1 MRHALVLTIV
11 MAVAVAF
18 ATAQHVPVAPPLLP
32 STVQQI
38 VEMQRPTVS
47 LHLPLRSGQMRACT
61 LAQRTGDNV
70 GVVTSMTS
78 DGART
83 WSASERWVTYRG
95 TTEDGGV
102 SIVTFH
108 TSGELR
114 ATILYTDSVRTIASL
129 GDRPLNPSYGMQM
142 MSVGAF
148 TCATPEAEPTSSV
161 VRALANVQK
170 LPEMQQQ
177 LDTITVR
184 CAVEVDH
191 DMVEAIRS
199 VAGTETYVA
208 NVVAVMSIVYEREVR
223 AKLVLSNLRVW
234 DTANDPYPTQESVF
248 TLLDIFVDEYE
259 NNMTQVPRDLA
270 MFLTMR
276 GGQGGI
282 ARTIGGLCES
292 GNSYCAG
299 DVLQTIANYPTWS
312 WDVGMLTHEIG
323 HLAGAIHTQS
333 CFWPGGPLDSC
344 VTSESGSC
352 VDYDDVRPARGT
364 IMSYCHQLLDQGASM
379 ALEFHP
385 LHRRVVRSFLERATC
400 LGNMPL
406 PATSVL
412 RGRVINAT
420 SRAPLVNLELKL
432 RPVASDIY
440 RQMPAINGD
449 TVVRTD
455 NNGQYT
461 FRGLGTG
468 LYEVVVNGAYI
479 VAPFTRP
486 QTQRRNAVM
495 VADSSVTY
503 DLELIRARTVRIEIA
518 NTDDRD
524 VSLTMYSTKFTDLLV
539 QALIGQSQGGN
550 AQRLYTTMLPAG
562 RYILVPTAIGYRFAP
577 QKLVLDVTTNQADTL
592 VVPVTGSIN
601 DDTLATVSLG
611 YARFTEPRAGAPI
624 VMTGGAPYT
633 LTQNESSAQIAAG
646 NVPDDGVVVIED
658 VSANGSYSFRMLT
671 SENDSAD
678 VAPYSQ
684 QYWISPAYSLNSAL
698 IVDVPRRWPVLARA
712 YRMSVRSGSYAELT
726 SPQIIFNQK
735 TRNAR
740 PVEFTL
746 PFMFRAL
753 DRRCTSITLHRN
765 GFVVLGGKQLG
776 SWVSAPLQQTELNDL
791 IVAVFGAELVPDTNA
806 PSPWHVVY
814 STQGEAPNRSIT
826 IEWKNLMVRTW
837 DASNGNVVNTGRF
850 AFQLTL
856 SEGGTI
862 DMTYQAPVGLNRRI
876 GPQIGLRGSD
886 VRDNFVLASNAD
898 NDLRMVDAR
907 VTRDGGGMVVLES
920 DDAIASGLNYHW
932 ELPTTSARE
941 DMVDLVL
948 LQPNPAR
955 DRVLMQHVPP
965 GAVVRVVDAFGRC
978 VQTHVAD
985 AEMFTLSLEGLAAG
999 RYVVTVAT
1007 PTHVSSHPLILLR

>member
-1 MRHALVLTIV
+1 MRHALVLTV
-11 MAVAVAF
+11 VVAF
-18 ATAQHVPVAPPLLP
+18 AVACVTAQHVPTVPPLP
-32 STVQQI
+32 PTSVQQI
-38 VEMQRPTVS
+38 VQMQRPTVS
-47 LHLPLRSGQMRACT
+47 LHLPLRNGHVVTCT
-61 LAQRTGDNV
+61 LTQRSGDND
-70 GVVTSMTS
+70 GVVTAMTS

-83 WSASERWVTYRG
+83 WRASERWVTYRG

-191 DMVEAIRS
+191 DMVVSIRS

-208 NVVAVMSIVYEREVR
+208 NVLAVMSTVFEREVR

-234 DTANDPYPTQESVF
+234 DNASDPYPTEESVF
-248 TLLDIFVDEYE
+248 SLLDIFVDEYE
-259 NNMTQVPRDLA
+259 TNMTQVPRDLA

-344 VTSESGSC
+344 IASESGTC
-352 VDYDDVRPARGT
+352 VEYDDVRPTRGT
-364 IMSYCHQLLDQGASM
+364 VMSYCHQLLDQGATM

-420 SRAPLVNLELKL
+420 SRAPLVNLELTL
-432 RPVASDIY
+432 RPVESNIY
-440 RQMPAINGD
+440 KRMPAIDGD

-455 NNGQYT
+455 ANGEYS

-468 LYEVVVNGAYI
+468 LYEVVINGPYI

-486 QTQRRNAVM
+486 QAQRRNAVM

-503 DLELIRARTVRIEIA
+503 NLELVRARPVRVGIA
-518 NTDDRD
+518 NIDERD
-524 VSLTMYSTKFTDLLV
+524 VSLSMYSTKFADLLV

-550 AQRLYTTMLPAG
+550 AQRSYTAMLPAG

-577 QKLVLDVTTNQADTL
+577 QKLVLDVTTNRADTL

-601 DDTLATVSLG
+601 DDTLTTVSLG

-624 VMTGGAPYT
+624 VMAGGSPYT

-658 VSANGSYSFRMLT
+658 VSTNGSYSFRMLT
-671 SENDSAD
+671 SENDAAE

-684 QYWISPAYSLNSAL
+684 QYWISPAYSLNSGL

-712 YRMSVRSGSYAELT
+712 YTMSVRSGSYVELIDPRIVFDYRST
-726 SPQIIFNQK
+726 S
-735 TRNAR
+735 TR
-740 PVEFTL
+740 PVVIDL
-746 PFMFRAL
+746 PFEIRAL
-753 DRRCTSITLHRN
+753 DRQLNSLTIYRN
-765 GFVVLGGKQLG
+765 GFVSLNGGRLPT
-776 SWVSAPLQQTELNDL
+776 WVSLPLAETTLSDL
-791 IVAVFGAELVPDTNA
+791 IIAAFAAELYPDTNA
-806 PSPWHVVY
+806 PNPWRVGYVVR
-814 STQGEAPNRSIT
+814 GDAPNRSVT
-826 IEWKNLMVRTW
+826 IEWRNLTLRTW
-837 DASNGNVVNTGRF
+837 DNVNGNTIEVGRY
-850 AFQLTL
+850 ACQLTIH
-856 SEGGTI
+856 EDGTI
-862 DMTYQAPVGLNRRI
+862 DMIYDAPVGVTQSVYA
-876 GPQIGLRGSD
+876 QIGLRGSD
-886 VRDNFVLASNAD
+886 VRDNRVLSSRAED
-898 NDLRMVDAR
+898 DLRNVTAD
-907 VTRDGGGMVVLES
+907 VTRDGSMRVVLQS
-920 DDAIASGLNYHW
+920 NAALPTGTIYHW
-932 ELPTTSARE
+932 ELPTTSVEEVAA
-941 DMVDLVL
+941 DAVAL
-948 LQPNPAR
+948 LPNPAR
-955 DRVLMQHVPP
+955 DNVQLQRVPS

-985 AEMFTLSLEGLAAG
+985 TEMFTLSLDDLAAG
-999 RYVVTVAT
+999 RYVVSVAT
-1007 PTHVSSHPLILLR
+1007 ATHVSSLPLLLLR